1 MDTIRLARLIRLGAW
16 GALAG
21 AAIAAGFLYIGLL
34 QRTGV
39 ELPGAARYGGAFS
52 LTTHE
57 GRPFSSDN
65 LGGRPYVLFF
75 GFTNCPD
82 VCPTTL
88 LEMTNHLEALGRDAD
103 RLAVLFVT
111 VDPERDTAEH
121 LKAYLAAFDRRIVG
135 LTGSPAQIA
144 AVARAYRAFY
154 EKVATSTGYTMNH
167 SASLFLVDA
176 KGSLAGT
183 TNHQETEAV
192 QREKLRRLL
201 TR

>member
-1 MDTIRLARLIRLGAW
+1 MDTIRLVRLIRLGAW

-21 AAIAAGFLYIGLL
+21 AAIAAGFLYVGLL

-57 GRPFSSDN
+57 GRPFSSDS

-75 GFTNCPD
+75 GFTHCPD

-88 LEMTNHLEALGRDAD
+88 LEMSNHLEALGRDAD

-121 LKAYLAAFDRRIVG
+121 LKAYLA
-135 LTGSPAQIA
+135 GSPAQIA

-192 QREKLRRLL
+192 QRDKLRRLL